1 MSENWLARPKLA
13 DGARASEGWP
23 APNAYGIAVQNPHVC
38 FRDPDLKAAAVA
50 RTTVTRMPK
59 VWTGNFAQVYELQA
73 PGGRWAVKCF
83 TRSVAD
89 IRARYSAIAAAI
101 SRSRLPYFVDFEF
114 LDGEMLVDGA
124 RWPVLKMRWTDGQ
137 PLDRFVA
144 SNLARPRALL
154 AAASQLFDL
163 VRALER
169 KKLAH
174 GDLQHG
180 NIIVQESGVRLV
192 DYDGMFVPA
201 FAGTASPEIGAPSYQ
216 HPQRSNGDYAV
227 GLDRFSALAIG
238 TALAAVAVD
247 PSVWAEFHT
256 GDNLIFTGE
265 DFRNPAGSRVL
276 DRLRTLADPQLQ
288 SLVEGLVAACAARP
302 LEVSLPARPISLKPI
317 ARHGFWWVPAST
329 ADSPPPPPSRPTPT
343 EIVTARVNSAL
354 SGLGGVVRRTL
365 SQRFRIRILVR
376 RGRGLTA
383 ETAELAE
390 ESARHGRLPS
400 CGVRGLRG

>member
-1 MSENWLARPKLA
+1 M
-13 DGARASEGWP
+13 SEGWP

-38 FRDPDLKAAAVA
+38 FRDAELKSATVE
-50 RTTVTRMPK
+50 RTTLTRMPK
-59 VWTGNFAQVYELQA
+59 VWTGNFAQVYELRTPA
-73 PGGRWAVKCF
+73 GRWALKCF

-89 IRARYSAIAAAI
+89 IRTRYSAIAAAI
-101 SRSRLPYFVDFEF
+101 ARSRLPYFVEFDF

-201 FAGTASPEIGAPSYQ
+201 FSGTQSPEIGAPSYQ
-216 HPQRSNGDYAV
+216 HPRRSHDDYAV

-256 GDNLIFTGE
+256 GDNLIFTSE
-265 DFRNPAGSRVL
+265 DFRNPAGSKVL
-276 DRLRTLADPQLQ
+276 ERLRTLADPQLQ
-288 SLVEGLVAACAARP
+288 SLVDGLVAACAAAP

-317 ARHGFWWVPAST
+317 ARHGFWWVRASAADMPPAS
-329 ADSPPPPPSRPTPT
+329 ARRPAPT
-343 EIVTARVNSAL
+343 EAATA
-354 SGLGGVVRRTL
+354 GLGAAFRGLGDAVRRTL
-365 SQRFRIRILVR
+365 SRRFRIRISLR
-376 RGRGLTA
+376 RQRRLTA
-383 ETAELAE
+383 ETAEIAE
-390 ESARHGRLPS
+390 
-400 CGVRGLRG
+400 